1 MKKGL
6 PTTSIFV
13 CQPVTFVYQIY
24 SMFSRKKSKKDIYVI
39 IRFKDNF

>member
-6 PTTSIFV
+6 PTTSIYV
-13 CQPVTFVYQIY
+13 CQPVTFVYQIC
-24 SMFSRKKSKKDIYVI
+24 SMFSRKKSKKMYVI